1 MVPKLP
7 LSNFAKTFVCL
18 FKYFKQGIFIYL
30 FIDKSSGRQ
39 NVDIMQDCSLLM
51 SHVEE
56 KRSDWFIKCSRN
68 ALNFQIDV
76 KGPVQ
81 SGRSRVKLD
90 GPRGFD

>member
-51 SHVEE
+51 SHVE
-56 KRSDWFIKCSRN
+56 
-68 ALNFQIDV
+68 
-76 KGPVQ
+76 
-81 SGRSRVKLD
+81 
-90 GPRGFD
+90 